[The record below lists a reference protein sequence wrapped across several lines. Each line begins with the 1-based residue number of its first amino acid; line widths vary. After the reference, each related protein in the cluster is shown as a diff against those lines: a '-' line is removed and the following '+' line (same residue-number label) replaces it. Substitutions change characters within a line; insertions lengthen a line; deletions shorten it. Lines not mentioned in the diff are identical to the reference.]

1 MYFVSVNSFTGE
13 LVHLHMTPTRIQNL
27 RVNRATKDDVLWLRE
42 VLNRE
47 GKKFGTHVVLTEDS
61 TLTLQWK

>member
-1 MYFVSVNSFTGE
+1 
-13 LVHLHMTPTRIQNL
+13 MTPTRIQNL